1 MKREINGVKLN
12 VLEQGSGPLTLV
24 FLHYFGGSALEWQA
38 VVGQLAS
45 DYRCVAV
52 DLRGHG
58 DSDAPETGYSVEDM
72 ADDVAALVH
81 DLSLTQFVLVGH
93 SMSGKVALQLASR
106 QPEGLQKLLLV
117 SPSPPRP
124 EPIPD
129 KDRQHMLAT
138 HGQRSA
144 AEQTFENI
152 TAFNVSDLA
161 REQIIAD
168 NLRTSATAW
177 NAWLT
182 VGSREDIADQMVSI
196 RVPVAIIVGAEDRA
210 LSPDVQ
216 PQLTTPYLKNVTVE
230 TIVGAGHLLPWETP
244 AQLVAFIRKKITG

>member
-1 MKREINGVKLN
+1 
-12 VLEQGSGPLTLV
+12 
-24 FLHYFGGSALEWQA
+24 
-38 VVGQLAS
+38 
-45 DYRCVAV
+45 
-52 DLRGHG
+52 
-58 DSDAPETGYSVEDM
+58 M

-81 DLSLTQFVLVGH
+81 DPSITQFVLVGH

-129 KDRQHMLAT
+129 KDRQQMLAT